1 MWRLNFDVDVISPT
15 PLQHHIHHILF
26 IDDWFYAAFCSHTLD
41 STVHPLRISTYAPLR
56 ISTYAPFMKHRK
68 FYHDNMII
76 WPRSP
81 LIHRQSPQSLSQ
93 KPFFYVKII
102 AHLPPY
108 SFPSPFQK
116 DREKTS
122 ECGGRPA
129 VTLRGLAVNLRRSRG
144 QPYLWFMSMLSLWVR
159 WRRHRNSNVT

>member
-1 MWRLNFDVDVISPT
+1 MTFEFRCRRHLTHAATAPYT
-15 PLQHHIHHILF
+15 PYHFFWLLILRRALLQHP
-26 IDDWFYAAFCSHTLD
+26 WQYCA
-41 STVHPLRISTYAPLR
+41 LRISTYAPLR
-56 ISTYAPFMKHRK
+56 ISTYAPFMKDRK
-68 FYHDNMII
+68 FYHDNMIT

-81 LIHRQSPQSLSQ
+81 LIHRQSPQILSQ